1 MLQLKKKRS
10 QGPKSLLLILH
21 SSQNSMLFTR
31 RSVYSLTVTIT
42 CWRILD
48 AAGHTFPASNWG
60 PGQTHYGQYL
70 HSVMKRI
77 FVGFAAICS
86 GGKER
91 REVRRQE
98 IGKEECGDGRLV
110 AKATN
115 TRRGHWQAAEEENG
129 IDVNRRHE
137 TDTVREGECESP
149 PGSLW
154 EFGSLFVA
162 TSEV

>member
-1 MLQLKKKRS
+1 M
-10 QGPKSLLLILH
+10 P
-21 SSQNSMLFTR
+21 
-31 RSVYSLTVTIT
+31 
-42 CWRILD
+42 LD
-48 AAGHTFPASNWG
+48 THTHPASNWG
-60 PGQTHYGQYL
+60 PGQTQNGHYL

-86 GGKER
+86 RGKESW
-91 REVRRQE
+91 EVQRQE

-115 TRRGHWQAAEEENG
+115 TRRGHWQAAEEGNG
-129 IDVNRRHE
+129 IDVNRQHE
-137 TDTVREGECESP
+137 TDAVREEECESP

-154 EFGSLFVA
+154 EFASLFVA